1 MKKLD
6 IKKRKVIISLLCDPI
21 ILKKFDKI
29 SNETKISR
37 TKLIEAAMVKTINE
51 YKNGN
56 NEVVEIAKK
65 LKENHKENYKEK
77 QKEKEP

>member
-1 MKKLD
+1 MEELKKID
-6 IKKRKVIISLLCDPI
+6 IKKRKIIISLLCDPI

-29 SNETKISR
+29 SDKTNISR
-37 TKLIEAAMVKTINE
+37 TKLLEASMIKTIND

-56 NEVVEIAKK
+56 TEVIEIAKK
-65 LKENHKENYKEK
+65 LKENNKEN

>member
-1 MKKLD
+1 MEKLKKVD
-6 IKKRKVIISLLCDPI
+6 VKKRKIIISLLCDPI

-29 SNETKISR
+29 SDETNISR
-37 TKLIEAAMVKTINE
+37 TKLIEASMIKTINE

-56 NEVVEIAKK
+56 NEIIEIAKK
-65 LKENHKENYKEK
+65 LKENNKEN

>member
-1 MKKLD
+1 MEELKKMD
-6 IKKRKVIISLLCDPI
+6 VKKRKVIISLLCDPI

-29 SNETKISR
+29 SNETNISR
-37 TKLIEAAMVKTINE
+37 TKLIEASMIKTINE

-56 NEVVEIAKK
+56 TEVIEIAKK
-65 LKENHKENYKEK
+65 LKENNKEN